1 MSDRNRWRVTGRV
14 EDILKSLGDIRDL
27 WVLLGV
33 VYSHPLAQAP
43 WVPTREELLPYIMM
57 VAKPGKDDVFYD
69 LGCGDGRVVIEAALR
84 GARGVCVEIN
94 PDLIRKAKEAA
105 EKLNVVDRITFVSDD
120 FFNVSLRD
128 ATVVYMY
135 LLTSV
140 NRALKPKL
148 EKELRL
154 GSRVVTLDFEIP
166 GWRPVHVTRVSLGYR
181 EATLYLYVKGVS
193 DV

>member
-1 MSDRNRWRVTGRV
+1 MG
-14 EDILKSLGDIRDL
+14 EDVFKSLNEVKDL

-43 WVPTREELLPYIMM
+43 WVPTREEIIPYIIML
-57 VAKPGKDDVFYD
+57 AKPTKSDVFYD
-69 LGCGDGRVVIEAALR
+69 LGCGDGRVVIEAALH

-94 PDLIRKAKEAA
+94 PELIKKAKENA
-105 EKLNVVDRITFVSDD
+105 EKLKVSDQVVFINDD
-120 FFNVSLRD
+120 FFNVSIRD
-128 ATVVYMY
+128 ATIVYMY

-140 NRALKPKL
+140 NRALRPKL

-154 GSRVVTLDFEIP
+154 GTRVITLDFEIP
-166 GWRPVHVTRVSLGYR
+166 GWRPIHITRLSLGYR

-193 DV
+193 DI

>member
-105 EKLNVVDRITFVSDD
+105 EKLNVVDRITFVNDD

-193 DV
+193 DA

>member
-1 MSDRNRWRVTGRV
+1 MD
-14 EDILKSLGDIRDL
+14 DILKRLAETGDL

-33 VYSHPLAQAP
+33 VYTHPLAQAP
-43 WVPTREELLPYIMM
+43 WVPTREELLPYVMM
-57 VAKPGKDDVFYD
+57 LAKPAKSDVFYD
-69 LGCGDGRVVIEAALR
+69 LGCGDGRVVIEAALH

-94 PDLIRKAKEAA
+94 PDLIKRAKETA
-105 EKLNVVDRITFVSDD
+105 EKLKVADKIQFVNND

-128 ATVVYMY
+128 ATIVYMY

-148 EKELRL
+148 ERELGL
-154 GSRVVTLDFEIP
+154 GTRVVTLDFEIP
-166 GWRPVHVTRVSLGYR
+166 GWRPVHITRVSLGYR

>member
-1 MSDRNRWRVTGRV
+1 MVDEVF
-14 EDILKSLGDIRDL
+14 KSLSEVRDL

-57 VAKPGKDDVFYD
+57 LAKPTKDDIFYD
-69 LGCGDGRVVIEAALR
+69 LGCGDGRVVIEASLH
-84 GARGVCVEIN
+84 GAKGVCVEIN
-94 PDLIRKAKEAA
+94 PELVKRAKEMA
-105 EKLNVVDRITFVSDD
+105 EKLKVVDRITFINDD

-128 ATVVYMY
+128 ATIVYMY

-140 NRALKPKL
+140 NRALRPKL

-154 GSRVVTLDFEIP
+154 GARVITLDFEIP
-166 GWRPVHVTRVSLGYR
+166 GWRPIHIMRISLGYR

-193 DV
+193 DI